1 MAVRNIYE
9 VRQRQSVDPLMSR
22 ELDCFTDKQMAE
34 QVIWACYREA
44 WKTMLSSDYIPS
56 NWFPVELRDAVVS
69 LGFDT
74 WSVNDY
80 NSAAPLFYHVKHKLW
95 NQVPSDMSNFQ
106 FTLESGTLI
115 V

>member
-1 MAVRNIYE
+1 
-9 VRQRQSVDPLMSR
+9 
-22 ELDCFTDKQMAE
+22 
-34 QVIWACYREA
+34 
-44 WKTMLSSDYIPS
+44 
-56 NWFPVELRDAVVS
+56 VVS